1 MSYVYYEQK
10 LDGTLDTPL
19 ERKSTI
25 IVALLV
31 KKDWPKTPILYPRPS
46 RYGVLGEYVSNLLVD
61 CTPELLSRYFS
72 LITPLI
78 WEIVVYYIKPPS
90 FTINISIIREC
101 TIQCFSSYSQF
112 FLVQPLL
119 PNLSCYHV
127 Q

>member
-1 MSYVYYEQK
+1 MSYVHYEQK

-61 CTPELLSRYFS
+61 CTPELLTLFQSNN
-72 LITPLI
+72 TTNM
-78 WEIVVYYIKPPS
+78 VVCRHTKPSNQQPS
-90 FTINISIIREC
+90 S
-101 TIQCFSSYSQF
+101 
-112 FLVQPLL
+112 
-119 PNLSCYHV
+119 
-127 Q
+127 

>member
-1 MSYVYYEQK
+1 MSYVHYEQK

-78 WEIVVYYIKPPS
+78 WEKRCAVSTKKV
-90 FTINISIIREC
+90 TC
-101 TIQCFSSYSQF
+101 
-112 FLVQPLL
+112 
-119 PNLSCYHV
+119 
-127 Q
+127 